1 MTQCQTS
8 LCYNLLLSD
17 SAVGVAGGELHYP
30 VSHPH
35 GIICCCLTVLWAWPA
50 ESFMTQCQTSS
61 WYNLLLS
68 DSAVEEEVHDPV
80 SDILMA

>member
-8 LCYNLLLSD
+8 SWYNLLLSD
-17 SAVGVAGGELHYP
+17 STVGLAG
-30 VSHPH
+30 
-35 GIICCCLTVLWAWPA
+35 

-68 DSAVEEEVHDPV
+68 DSAVG
-80 SDILMA
+80 LAG